1 MLSRQV
7 LTKCP
12 SEQAMGH
19 KVLSYL
25 KRLRLCRGSVLVSDT
40 QVRGFKPGR
49 RRRIFLRAIGC
60 ISQSPFGHHFSPIVP
75 PLAARGLPRVVNA
88 GGTWRPEQ
96 KRLEKQRGC
105 TISHTGCSASRGQN
119 AELDPNP
126 NYYIRRIYGNSV
138 TPDSE

>member
-1 MLSRQV
+1 MPIRASNGAQSFIV
-7 LTKCP
+7 FKAA
-12 SEQAMGH
+12 S
-19 KVLSYL
+19 VV
-25 KRLRLCRGSVLVSDT
+25 RGSVLVSDT

-49 RRRIFLRAIGC
+49 SRRIFLRAIGC

-75 PLAARGLPRVVNA
+75 PLAARGLPRVVDA

-96 KRLEKQRGC
+96 ERLEKQRGC

-138 TPDSE
+138 TPDPE